1 MKKEDQLAG
10 IAQNLAENFISKN
23 NMPFLEYIASLPQ
36 QRVGF
41 IQINL
46 LSEEVIP
53 KEIKGSLMKQT
64 ISQHKK
70 WLLGELKQR
79 ELKKQDVKEARIEF
93 SCTVAKLM
101 RKKYICHVTIVA
113 FGKEFR
119 EESMEMYS

>member
-23 NMPFLEYIASLPQ
+23 NMLFLEYIASLPQ

-53 KEIKGSLMKQT
+53 KEINGSLMEQT
-64 ISQHKK
+64 ISQYKK

-79 ELKKQDVKEARIEF
+79 ELKKQDLKEARIEF
-93 SCTVAKLM
+93 SCTVAKLL
-101 RKKYICHVTIVA
+101 RKKYTCHVTLAA
-113 FGKEFR
+113 FGKEFK

>member
-10 IAQNLAENFISKN
+10 IAQNLAESFISPSNKS
-23 NMPFLEYIASLPQ
+23 FLEYIASLPEEK
-36 QRVGF
+36 VGD
-41 IQINL
+41 IKINL
-46 LSEEVIP
+46 LSGEVIP
-53 KEIKGSLMKQT
+53 KEINGSLMKQT
-64 ISQHKK
+64 ISQYKK

-79 ELKKQDVKEARIEF
+79 EIKKQDIKEVRIEF

-113 FGKEFR
+113 FGKEFK